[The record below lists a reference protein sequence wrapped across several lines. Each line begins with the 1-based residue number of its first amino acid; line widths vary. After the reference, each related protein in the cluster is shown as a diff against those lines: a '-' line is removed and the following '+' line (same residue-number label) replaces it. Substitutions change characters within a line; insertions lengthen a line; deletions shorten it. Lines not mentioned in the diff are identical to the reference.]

1 MVVSVDKIGI
11 GTTNAQSV
19 LDVVGDINIVGVLT
33 ATTFGNIN
41 AGLLTATS
49 ITATSLNASGVVTA
63 TSYVGSGASLTGIP
77 QYWGNTDAGI
87 HTTASVGIGTTN
99 PTTELTVVGLVS
111 ATTFAGNI
119 TGTAATFASITGDLT
134 GDVTGTS
141 SLATLATNAQGLTGS
156 PNITVGD
163 IVGTSAVVGSA
174 VTIGESGLNITGV
187 VTATSF
193 VGDGSSLTGVANTG
207 QILAGDITVGVAAT
221 IGIVSFSSSGIVTT
235 TDSVGVVTYHGDV
248 SNAAHQRW
256 YLGANGS
263 TDYTF
268 VGSGMTFTRHDPT
281 LYVARGS
288 VVEFVNNMG
297 AHPFQIQL
305 EYQNTGGTAYNDGVT
320 NNNSSSGTIRFE
332 VPHDAPNTLYY
343 QCTSHS
349 GMAGTITVHP
359 SI

>member
-1 MVVSVDKIGI
+1 MCIR
-11 GTTNAQSV
+11 
-19 LDVVGDINIVGVLT
+19 
-33 ATTFGNIN
+33 
-41 AGLLTATS
+41 
-49 ITATSLNASGVVTA
+49 
-63 TSYVGSGASLTGIP
+63 
-77 QYWGNTDAGI
+77 
-87 HTTASVGIGTTN
+87 
-99 PTTELTVVGLVS
+99 
-111 ATTFAGNI
+111 
-119 TGTAATFASITGDLT
+119 
-134 GDVTGTS
+134 
-141 SLATLATNAQGLTGS
+141 
-156 PNITVGD
+156 
-163 IVGTSAVVGSA
+163 
-174 VTIGESGLNITGV
+174 
-187 VTATSF
+187 
-193 VGDGSSLTGVANTG
+193 
-207 QILAGDITVGVAAT
+207 
-221 IGIVSFSSSGIVTT
+221 
-235 TDSVGVVTYHGDV
+235 DS